1 MSSGAEAPPVLRTF
15 GYHCR
20 QKFGQAVGK
29 IPLDLGLPCPNRLR
43 GGCIYCRAEG
53 FAPSYLRSSDAVS
66 LQVAEG
72 KAHLLRGRFTKYY
85 AYLQQETSTAM
96 PAGELLPIL
105 AGLLADTD
113 CVGLIIS
120 TRPDFIAE
128 ALLRPLADLVTA
140 SSKDCLFELGLQS
153 VHDRS
158 LRLLNRHHSFADFTS
173 AAERILAAG
182 CFSLGA
188 HLIFGIPGESREDM
202 LTSLKT
208 VCAMGI
214 TALKL
219 HHLQVLRGTALA
231 AWYAE
236 GRVNLFTQEEYLNF
250 LLSAL
255 PHVPSNVTIHRLWAT
270 AHPGLLLAP
279 RWNCLAGTL
288 SALLRKKMTEL
299 GACQGQLAPANGHT

>member
-1 MSSGAEAPPVLRTF
+1 MPEGAEVPPVLRTF

-53 FAPSYLRSSDAVS
+53 FTPSYLRRRDAIS

-72 KAHLLRGRFTKYY
+72 KVHLLQGRFTKYF

-113 CVGLIIS
+113 CLGLIIS
-120 TRPDFIAE
+120 TRPDFVAD
-128 ALLRPLADLVTA
+128 ALLQPLTDLVTA
-140 SSKDCLFELGLQS
+140 SGKECLFELGLQS

-182 CFSLGA
+182 CFTLGV

-208 VCAMGI
+208 VCTMGI

-231 AWYAE
+231 TWYAE
-236 GRVNLFTQEEYLNF
+236 GRVNLFTREDYLDF
-250 LLSAL
+250 LLRAL
-255 PHVPSNVTIHRLWAT
+255 QHVPPGVTIHRLWAT
-270 AHPGLLLAP
+270 AHPDLLLAP

-288 SALLRKKMTEL
+288 SALLRKKMAEL
-299 GACQGQLAPANGHT
+299 GVCQGQLATVNSNT